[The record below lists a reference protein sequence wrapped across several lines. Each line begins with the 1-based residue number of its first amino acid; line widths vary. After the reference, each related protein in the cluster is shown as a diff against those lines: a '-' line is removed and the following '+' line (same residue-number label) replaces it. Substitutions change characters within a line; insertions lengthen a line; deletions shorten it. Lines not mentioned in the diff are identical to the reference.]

1 MKKSILILSL
11 TAAMFSCKKTE
22 KTEFTPTDV
31 TGNSVVRG
39 KVTKEVIIPNGSANW
54 SNSTVGAAGVK
65 VNVTIRKSSLY
76 PNSNAQGADVYS
88 TTTDSLGNYAI
99 TVKSNAAGVNA
110 SISFDGF
117 ISTLDTVINGVTK
130 TGLSASYSGNVQNR
144 TLIMGQSAQVD
155 YNSNA
160 TTAANPNNIKI
171 GTATVT
177 GSLGIRHYTRGTEAS
192 TSTIVFDTTIALAN
206 RVVYLDFSKDPT
218 LLTTKT
224 YTTTTDANGK
234 FTFNVSTVASG
245 TSGFNAQNATIWI
258 PDMIAT
264 RDTLKAPSSRVTG
277 KSGVFNKTT
286 LGVNGIYTGDIKNA
300 NYINYNSF
308 TQD

>member
-1 MKKSILILSL
+1 
-11 TAAMFSCKKTE
+11 
-22 KTEFTPTDV
+22 
-31 TGNSVVRG
+31 
-39 KVTKEVIIPNGSANW
+39 
-54 SNSTVGAAGVK
+54 
-65 VNVTIRKSSLY
+65 
-76 PNSNAQGADVYS
+76 
-88 TTTDSLGNYAI
+88 
-99 TVKSNAAGVNA
+99 
-110 SISFDGF
+110 SFDGF

-192 TSTIVFDTTIALAN
+192 TSTVVFDTTIALAN

-234 FTFNVSTVASG
+234 FTFNV
-245 TSGFNAQNATIWI
+245 
-258 PDMIAT
+258 
-264 RDTLKAPSSRVTG
+264 
-277 KSGVFNKTT
+277 
-286 LGVNGIYTGDIKNA
+286 
-300 NYINYNSF
+300 
-308 TQD
+308 